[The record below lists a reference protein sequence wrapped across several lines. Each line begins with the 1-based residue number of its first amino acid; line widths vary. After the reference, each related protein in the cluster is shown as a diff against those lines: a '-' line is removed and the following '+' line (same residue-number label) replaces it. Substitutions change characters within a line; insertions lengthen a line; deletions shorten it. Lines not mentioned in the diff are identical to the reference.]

1 MSTYTFPTNEKLAF
15 LRDEEDWRPWLN
27 MIQGRAS
34 SLEIWNKINPDHPS
48 TLMEQPTDPQKP
60 DPKDY
65 EAKAGIEEP
74 TLMSHLSKEGLK
86 SYKEDKQDYKDSI
99 DDWKIRYQHYK
110 EERQKVIQM
119 TTLIQTS
126 VASHLQ
132 EASCLPGLTLSEWIS
147 NLKNSVGA
155 DDDTERERVRA
166 WYQTTLK
173 PMRNLNNWPSWVNEY
188 DRASTSAVLWGVSD
202 VANMI
207 SITTDFMAAIP
218 RSEQGW
224 CDSFSH
230 HRKSPDMTIKKMLH
244 SFREHMN
251 RVHPVKSGRNR
262 PAAFA
267 TAEDD
272 SYVADGAT
280 DTTVQGSKRD
290 ASSAP
295 DGAPS
300 AKRSKRKPT

>member
-48 TLMEQPTDPQKP
+48 TFMEQPTDPQKP

-132 EASCLPGLTLSEWIS
+132 ESSCLAGLTLSEWIS

-155 DDDTERERVRA
+155 DDDTECERVRA
-166 WYQTTLK
+166 WYRTTLKPDNNDLLSLFLFLFRQMK

-218 RSEQGW
+218 RSEQ
-224 CDSFSH
+224 
-230 HRKSPDMTIKKMLH
+230 R
-244 SFREHMN
+244 
-251 RVHPVKSGRNR
+251 
-262 PAAFA
+262 
-267 TAEDD
+267 
-272 SYVADGAT
+272 
-280 DTTVQGSKRD
+280 
-290 ASSAP
+290 
-295 DGAPS
+295 
-300 AKRSKRKPT
+300 